1 MKNTKSTIAHHIPTW
16 IIHTSIADIGIASKR
31 HLGSVVN
38 LLSLIVFETLGEF
51 GEVRGILSATTVNR
65 LENY

>member
-38 LLSLIVFETLGEF
+38 LLSLIVFETLGEL
-51 GEVRGILSATTVNR
+51 VRSVVS
-65 LENY
+65 